1 MSNIKTIEAGRASKA
16 FEFAQ
21 EGTELT
27 DKKAY
32 KSYLKKLP
40 AYIKVNGLG
49 ATLAFMFAKSIGT
62 SDKAKV
68 WAKINDQF
76 TEWLKNRPAHFH
88 TVSVEGKNLAL
99 ATDTKLAEL
108 VINMESHQYRAV
120 TVELLALIGWMRR
133 FADGLI
139 EGEDDSDG

>member
-1 MSNIKTIEAGRASKA
+1 MSNIKIIESGRAAKA
-16 FEFAQ
+16 FEFAKAG
-21 EGTELT
+21 EKLT

-49 ATLAFMFAKSIGT
+49 ATLAFMFAKANGT
-62 SDKAKV
+62 GDKAKV
-68 WAKINDQF
+68 WKKINEQF
-76 TEWLKNRPAHFH
+76 EEWLKSGPEHFH
-88 TVSVEGKNLAL
+88 TVKIDSKSFAL
-99 ATDTKLAEL
+99 ASGTVLSEL
-108 VINMESHQYRAV
+108 VIQMESHQYRAV

-139 EGEDDSDG
+139 EGEDDGD